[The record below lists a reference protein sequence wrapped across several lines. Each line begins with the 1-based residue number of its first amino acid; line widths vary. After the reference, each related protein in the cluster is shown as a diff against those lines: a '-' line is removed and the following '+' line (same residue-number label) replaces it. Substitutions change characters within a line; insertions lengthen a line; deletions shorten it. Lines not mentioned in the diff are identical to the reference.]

1 MSDEKINYLKFNHD
15 AYARTCE
22 ADDFLGQTRRTVNG
36 VPVSDEQIQMILN
49 AISSA
54 LDIQKTDE
62 LLDIACGNGALSRF
76 LFDSCS
82 GYLGVDL
89 SEYLISVAKK
99 NFEALPNYRF
109 SEQGAVQYVRTEPHP
124 ESYSKVLCYGS
135 FQYFPAADAI
145 EVLRTLHQ
153 KFSDVQAVFIGNL
166 PDRERAAEFYKRP
179 PDTEELADCYSQMGI
194 WRSRSEFAE
203 LVENCG
209 WTVKFLSM
217 PAGFHAAHYR
227 YDVLLSR

>member
-1 MSDEKINYLKFNHD
+1 MKKINYLKFNYD
-15 AYARTCE
+15 AYARTCA
-22 ADDFLGQTRRTVNG
+22 ADDFLRQTRRTVNG

-62 LLDIACGNGALSRF
+62 LLDIACGNGALSHF

-82 GYLGVDL
+82 GYLGVDV
-89 SEYLISVAKK
+89 SEYLISVSKK
-99 NFEALPNYRF
+99 NFETLPNYRF
-109 SEQGAVQYVRTEPHP
+109 AEQGAVQYVRTEPYP

-153 KFSDVQAVFIGNL
+153 KFSNVQAIFIGNL

-179 PDTEELADCYSQMGI
+179 PDTEELADCHSQMGI

-203 LVENCG
+203 LVENSG
-209 WTVKFLSM
+209 WTVKFSVM
-217 PAGFHAAHYR
+217 PAGFHAANYR